1 MARSL
6 SFYSPAVVDF
16 DAYLARIGLRGH
28 PSIAQLHRAHVISI
42 PFENLDPQRGV
53 PVSLAPEDVE
63 HKLVAKRRGGY
74 CFEHN
79 LLLKAVLEA
88 RGVEVDMFL
97 ARVRSVAPPGVTRPR
112 THLVLRARWGGA
124 HWHVDVGFG
133 HGGLFEPLPFGPGAP
148 QVQSG
153 WRFRIVPDGAELVLQ
168 TMGREDWL
176 DLYSFV
182 PEPVPFIDV
191 EVSNWFAS
199 THPRSPFVSGLV
211 VSAQRDDGTLTSLS
225 NWSGLA
231 LTEQTPAGK
240 LVTPVAPEAV
250 PELLEARFRL
260 PGFALGADGRFVPAT
275 DR

>member
-1 MARSL
+1 MSRTRMQVWTKLMARSL

-16 DAYLARIGLRGH
+16 DAYRGRIGQRGH

-53 PVSLAPEDVE
+53 SVSLAPEDLE
-63 HKLVAKRRGGY
+63 RKLVAERRGGY

-79 LLLKAVLEA
+79 LL
-88 RGVEVDMFL
+88 
-97 ARVRSVAPPGVTRPR
+97 
-112 THLVLRARWGGA
+112 
-124 HWHVDVGFG
+124 
-133 HGGLFEPLPFGPGAP
+133 
-148 QVQSG
+148 
-153 WRFRIVPDGAELVLQ
+153 
-168 TMGREDWL
+168 
-176 DLYSFV
+176 V
-182 PEPVPFIDV
+182 PEPVQFIDV

-211 VSAQRDDGTLTSLS
+211 VSTQRDDGTLTSLS

-250 PELLEARFRL
+250 PELLEARFGL
-260 PGFALGADGRFVPAT
+260 PGFTLGADGRFVPGS